1 MYDVGMNLLDG
12 EQREFFCGHGGLE
25 KPPVFEDIF
34 AAVPVHETEIQ
45 DPLACQRRDSPSAR
59 AETMYKPGELLEGR
73 QVQNLHV
80 AGAAN
85 GPGER
90 NRFRRRRSVK
100 APSPGRAAGPP
111 GCFRCSQGP
120 NSIIARCS
128 RMKPAPADRNW
139 RKFAAQVNRDCG
151 YRN

>member
-1 MYDVGMNLLDG
+1 VYDVGMNLLDG

-45 DPLACQRRDSPSAR
+45 DLLTFERRDSPSAR
-59 AETMYKPGELLEGR
+59 AETVHKPGELLEGR
-73 QVQNLHV
+73 QVHNLHV

-90 NRFRRRRSVK
+90 NRF
-100 APSPGRAAGPP
+100 
-111 GCFRCSQGP
+111 
-120 NSIIARCS
+120 
-128 RMKPAPADRNW
+128 
-139 RKFAAQVNRDCG
+139 
-151 YRN
+151 